1 MPYVQRRE
9 GRVVGLYANE
19 QPGYAEEFLAEDHP
33 EVLAF
38 LTPPETLDAYAAR
51 RRWEIETGGLVVGGA
66 AIRTD
71 RESQALINGALSLVQ
86 TDPTATIEFKGAA
99 GWSTLDAAQMTAI
112 ALAVGRH
119 VQKAFSAERTI
130 SEAIASQE
138 ITTVEEIDDT
148 FAALMAP

>member
-1 MPYVQRRE
+1 MPELYKMVNGQRIAMTPDE
-9 GRVVGLYANE
+9 VAAFE
-19 QPGYAEEFLAEDHP
+19 ASQPGP
-33 EVLAF
+33 E
-38 LTPPETLDAYAAR
+38 PLDAYAAR
-51 RRWEIETGGLVVGGA
+51 RRWEIETGGIVVGGA
-66 AIRTD
+66 AVRTD

-86 TDPTATIEFKGAA
+86 TDPTATIEFKGAE

-130 SEAIASQE
+130 SEAIAAQE
-138 ITTVEEIDDT
+138 ITTIEEVDAA